1 MATQSAI
8 HWPEKYTPGFT
19 DNFVSNEIIVKG
31 LSVNDIWPYL
41 ANTAHWTKYY
51 KNASDITFPRGGG
64 PELAA
69 DLDFS
74 FSTFGFPPLAAK
86 VVEFVAPAK
95 GQAARLSWT
104 AKQDRSP
111 EEKLDVLHAWL
122 LEDLDGGRVRILT
135 QESQIGKPAAD
146 LAKANPNPM
155 LNGHQDWLNGLRE
168 IALKN
173 KL

>member
-1 MATQSAI
+1 MANQSAI
-8 HWPEKYTPGFT
+8 HWPEKYTPGLT

-31 LSVNDIWPYL
+31 LSVNDVWPFL
-41 ANTAHWTKYY
+41 ANTTHWTKYY
-51 KNASDITFPRGGG
+51 KDASDITFPQGGG

-74 FSTFGFPPLAAK
+74 FSTFGFPPLS
-86 VVEFVAPAK
+86 AK

-104 AKQDRSP
+104 AKQDGSP
-111 EEKLDVLHAWL
+111 DEKLDVLHAWL

-173 KL
+173 KY